1 MKRYT
6 LAAVAALLVLVP
18 WHETV
23 RASATLYTVQD
34 LGSFKGV
41 APTISGVNASG
52 QVTGNINGG
61 QAVRYTPGVGWEDIP
76 ALGTVFSWASGIN
89 AGGDIVG
96 YYINSAGL
104 FRAYRSQGGVVRD
117 IEPLP
122 GDSMTLGF
130 GIDDAGNVVG
140 VSMGAGNHP
149 FRADA
154 VTLTAQLVPS
164 LGATGVAC
172 ALNAAGQIVG
182 TYNTATGAQHGM
194 RVDPGFGA
202 IDIASLDGPGF
213 TVNACSLDADGRVG
227 GQFDRASGQTHAFRF
242 SATGMIDVDSFGSP
256 LSNIE
261 SMAAGVS
268 VGWYSL
274 PDFSSSRAFAHT
286 DADGSFDLNT
296 RIDAAG
302 WVLQTAR
309 GVNVNGQIVGEGTL
323 NGAPAAFL
331 LTPRQTAD
339 TTPPVI
345 AAHGDE
351 TAEATGPNGAVV
363 TYAAPATSD
372 AVDGSGTAACSPAS
386 GSTFAVGTTTVTC
399 TASDA
404 AGNAATPTTFRVVV
418 RDTTAPVIAAHGGET
433 AEATGPNGAVVT
445 YAAPATSDAVDG
457 SGTAAC
463 SPASGSTFAVG
474 TTTVTCT
481 ASDAAGN
488 AATPTTFRVVVTD
501 TTAPDI
507 VSLAASP
514 SFIWPANN
522 KLVAVSLAVSATDA
536 VDASPVC
543 TLTSVT
549 GGPASDIVIT
559 GPLSA
564 KVRATKDDWGWSAR
578 TYVFQVTCSDKAGNA
593 SQAAVTVTVGKDAPS
608 FLYHYSH
615 RRHGWLLGLARAYG
629 RYR

>member
-418 RDTTAPVIAAHGGET
+418 
-433 AEATGPNGAVVT
+433 
-445 YAAPATSDAVDG
+445 
-457 SGTAAC
+457 
-463 SPASGSTFAVG
+463 
-474 TTTVTCT
+474 
-481 ASDAAGN
+481 
-488 AATPTTFRVVVTD
+488 TD